1 MLPRSK
7 RQRLSR
13 PARLVQEVSLFAWQ
27 GLSEFGKKPKGP
39 IAAVETSLGDIGQLL
54 EAAYARLTQALPL
67 HRKGQVEGN
76 TAKTRTSFAD
86 RGPWGYVFC
95 SR

>member
-1 MLPRSK
+1 MTRWPMQK
-7 RQRLSR
+7 
-13 PARLVQEVSLFAWQ
+13 VQ
-27 GLSEFGKKPKGP
+27 GLSEFEKNPKGL
-39 IAAVETSLGDIGQLL
+39 IAAIQTSLGDIGQRL
-54 EAAYARLTQALPL
+54 EPAYARLTEALPL
-67 HRKGQVEGN
+67 HRKGPVEGN